1 MNGNRNTKG
10 RGSMRFASGIF
21 LVALAVVLMGQSAPG
36 QTGDSASTEKAAP
49 VARQELVVNPRV
61 DSRPYQTFYL
71 VNVAAQ
77 NDANEIVIAVRNIMP
92 PDVKIYLVPSQNAIS
107 MRGSAED
114 LVLAQKVIH
123 DLDRPKKTYRLIYTL
138 TDMDGGKRIGVQH
151 FGMIVFAGQ
160 RTTLKQGSKV
170 PIATGSSTEGSSGS
184 QTQFTYLDVGLNFD
198 ATLDPFADG
207 MRLRSKVEQSSIAE
221 EKSGFGPQD
230 PIVRQTVLEG
240 MSFLTPGKPLVLGSL
255 DIPGSTR
262 HLDVDVVMEQ
272 IAQ

>member
-1 MNGNRNTKG
+1 
-10 RGSMRFASGIF
+10 
-21 LVALAVVLMGQSAPG
+21 MGQSASG
-36 QTGDSASTEKAAP
+36 QTGDSASTEKVAP

-71 VNVAAQ
+71 VNVAAE
-77 NDANEIVIAVRNIMP
+77 NDAIEIVTSVRNILP

-107 MRGSAED
+107 MRGSTED

-123 DLDRPKKTYRLIYTL
+123 DLDRPKKAYRLIYTL
-138 TDMDGGKRIGVQH
+138 TDMDGSKRVGVQH

-170 PIATGSSTEGSSGS
+170 PIATRPTEDASGS

-198 ATLDPFADG
+198 ATLDAFADG
-207 MRLRSKVEQSSIAE
+207 MRLHSKVEQSSIAE
-221 EKSGFGPQD
+221 EKSGFGPQA